1 MRTRLDAC
9 LQAVNEVLLGK
20 EAQVRLAMAC
30 LLARGHLLVED
41 MPGMGKTTLSH
52 TLAKVL
58 GLEFQRIQ
66 FTSDLLPGDIL
77 GTSVFDKGQR
87 TVRLPSRADLR
98 RAGARRRDQS
108 RHAEKPERPARSHG
122 GGPGHHRR
130 GDTPLARNRSSSS
143 PRRTR

>member
-52 TLAKVL
+52 ALAKVL

-77 GTSVFDKGQR
+77 GTSVFDKDSGQF
-87 TVRLPSRADLR
+87 VFHPGPIFAELVLADEINRATPKS
-98 RAGARRRDQS
+98 QS
-108 RHAEKPERPARSHG
+108 A
-122 GGPGHHRR
+122 
-130 GDTPLARNRSSSS
+130 LL
-143 PRRTR
+143 